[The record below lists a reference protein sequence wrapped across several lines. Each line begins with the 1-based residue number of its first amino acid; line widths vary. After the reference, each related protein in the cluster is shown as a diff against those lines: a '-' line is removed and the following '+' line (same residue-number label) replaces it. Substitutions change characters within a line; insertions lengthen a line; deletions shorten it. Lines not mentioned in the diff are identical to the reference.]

1 MSDTQNTS
9 PVPEA
14 QPETPETGSELV
26 ISQHPLNAGMES
38 CTELS
43 LLRPGTLLDV
53 HYIDGH
59 PMIRTIE
66 STIPDTPR
74 VTRRVHR
81 VAFGQEIPQEVAE
94 ASDLM
99 HIPARAGG
107 AHFFGVSA
115 E

>member
-9 PVPEA
+9 PA
-14 QPETPETGSELV
+14 PETQPETGSELV
-26 ISQHPLNAGMES
+26 ISQHPLNVGMEA

-66 STIPDTPR
+66 SVSPDTPR
-74 VTRRVHR
+74 VTRRVYR

-94 ASDLM
+94 AADLM
-99 HIPARAGG
+99 HIPARSGG